1 MIEKGGKCEELD
13 DIIEHRTDFTY
24 TEEIKSIKDS
34 FQNEVNNVELED
46 DILTKISKS
55 DKESKDAAESY

>member
-1 MIEKGGKCEELD
+1 M
-13 DIIEHRTDFTY
+13 
-24 TEEIKSIKDS
+24 KSIKDS
-34 FQNEVNNVELED
+34 FQNDVELED